1 VGIFKDL
8 FSLTRSARELQKSFP
23 APDIGE
29 AISEMNAAVQA
40 LNAQRADAGR
50 LLEQGIAATAKVT
63 ELGPAQPDATIYNQV
78 LDLEVTPRT
87 GSAYRVANEYLVPR
101 AANLAVGDLLQ
112 VRVDPDDRAKIAI
125 DWGAVD
131 PGPPLGEIR
140 PI

>member
-8 FSLTRSARELQKSFP
+8 FGLTRSARELQKSFP

-29 AISEMNAAVQA
+29 AISQMSATVEA
-40 LNAQRADAGR
+40 LNSQRADEGR
-50 LLEQGIAATAKVT
+50 LLAEGMAATAKVI
-63 ELGPAQPDATIYNQV
+63 ELGPAQPDANIYNQV
-78 LDLEVTPRT
+78 VDLEITPRT
-87 GSAYRVANEYLVPR
+87 GSRYRIANEYLVPR

-112 VRVDPDDRAKIAI
+112 VRVDGDDRAKIAI

-140 PI
+140 PV